1 MKKVLIH
8 ESCSPDFRFASL
20 FNNDNRI
27 VGTRIT
33 LDRQQ
38 IDLVNDTYFFRNKT
52 VDCDFLIIK
61 NQNDE
66 DKNDQPKI
74 VAVIAEAQLNRAIAQ
89 HYQLFNTAEVLRL
102 LNTQTQ
108 TVFRTVPW
116 SSELQDAKI
125 AA

>member
-1 MKKVLIH
+1 MFSVPTESSIQLLGMKKVLIH

-38 IDLVNDTYFFRNKT
+38 IDLVSDKSLFFRNKT

-89 HYQLFNTAEVLRL
+89 HYQLFTTAEVLRL
-102 LNTQTQ
+102 LNTQT
-108 TVFRTVPW
+108 
-116 SSELQDAKI
+116 
-125 AA
+125 

>member
-1 MKKVLIH
+1 MIYGKIISVPTESSIQLLGMKKVLIH

-52 VDCDFLIIK
+52 VDCHFLIIK
-61 NQNDE
+61 SQNDE
-66 DKNDQPKI
+66 DKSDQPKI
-74 VAVIAEAQLNRAIAQ
+74 VAVIAEAQLNRAISQ
-89 HYQLFNTAEVLRL
+89 HYQLFITAEVLRL
-102 LNTQTQ
+102 LNTQ
-108 TVFRTVPW
+108 
-116 SSELQDAKI
+116 I
-125 AA
+125 